1 MTPENRDVDLANIL
15 LVEDN
20 PSDVLLTQIAMK
32 QCKLLNSLHVAEDG
46 EEALAFLRHEGVHA
60 GAPRP
65 DIILLDLNLPRM
77 DGRELLA
84 IIKKDASFAHNSGDG
99 AHHIGRRVGRCTKLR
114 PPRQRLHYEAGRHE
128 PLRTD
133 REGHRRFLVRYCSS
147 NQTWCRRELAK
158 ADQLRA
164 RGSAPVGLAVRWV
177 GFRV

>member
-1 MTPENRDVDLANIL
+1 MTLENRDVDLANIL

-84 IIKKDASFAHNSGDG
+84 IIKKDAS
-99 AHHIGRRVGRCTKLR
+99 
-114 PPRQRLHYEAGRHE
+114 
-128 PLRTD
+128 LRTIPVMVLTTSD
-133 REGHRRFLVRYCSS
+133 AESDVVQSYALHANAYITKPVDMNHFVRIVKGIDDFWFGIVRR
-147 NQTWCRRELAK
+147 TK
-158 ADQLRA
+158 
-164 RGSAPVGLAVRWV
+164 RGVDGS
-177 GFRV
+177 